1 MDTEIPKSSPEAIPE
16 APGLMLQVLDGAYTQ
31 VLNGFGFFP
40 SAEAVAREYLAQ
52 NNNDARKAAADLI
65 NWQMTKAATSGFLT
79 NIGGAATLPISIPA
93 NISSVLYLQLR
104 MIAAI
109 AIMGGHDVR
118 SDKVRTLV
126 YVTLLG
132 SAASD
137 VLKEAGIQLGQKL
150 TVAAIAKITAL
161 VARKMA
167 TNAAARLLGKLGLAS
182 ARNFMKLVPIAGGLV
197 AAATDA
203 GATKAIGVV
212 ATKLFVGEETT
223 EPGKSLDGTLTGE
236 TVGV

>member
-1 MDTEIPKSSPEAIPE
+1 METERSESSSSAPPE
-16 APGLMLQVLDGAYTQ
+16 APGMMLQVLDGAYLQ

-40 SAEAVAREYLAQ
+40 SAEAVAAEYLAH
-52 NNNDARKAAADLI
+52 NNNDVRRAAADLI

-104 MIAAI
+104 MIA
-109 AIMGGHDVR
+109 
-118 SDKVRTLV
+118 

-132 SAASD
+132 SAAAD
-137 VLKEAGIQLGQKL
+137 ILKEAGIHLGQKL
-150 TVAAIAKITAL
+150 TVAAITKITGL

-167 TNAAARLLGKLGLAS
+167 TSAAARLLGKLGLSS
-182 ARNFMKLVPIAGGLV
+182 ARNFMKLVPVAGGLV

-203 GATKAIGVV
+203 GATKTIGVV
-212 ATKLFVGEETT
+212 ATKLFIGEEPAAT
-223 EPGKSLDGTLTGE
+223 GKSLDATLGTQS
-236 TVGV
+236 VGV

>member
-1 MDTEIPKSSPEAIPE
+1 MESEAPKSSPDATPE

-40 SAEAVAREYLAQ
+40 SAEAVAREYLSQ
-52 NNNDARKAAADLI
+52 NNNDARKAAGDLI

-109 AIMGGHDVR
+109 AIMGSHDVR

-223 EPGKSLDGTLTGE
+223 EPGKNFRI
-236 TVGV
+236 

>member
-1 MDTEIPKSSPEAIPE
+1 MESEAPKSSPDATPE

-40 SAEAVAREYLAQ
+40 SAEAVAREYLSQ
-52 NNNDARKAAADLI
+52 NNNDARKAAGDLI

-109 AIMGGHDVR
+109 AIMGSHDVR